1 MKLIECIP
9 NFSEGRDRRVIDAI
23 ATVIGAVDGVTLL
36 DVDPG
41 VATNRT
47 VMTFAGSPQA
57 VEEAAF
63 AAIEKAADL
72 IDMRSHH
79 GEHPRMGS
87 TDVCPFVP
95 LEGASMEDCVDV
107 AQRLGERVGTEIG
120 IPVYLYGE
128 AASRPER
135 RSLADVRRGEYEGLA
150 DREDE
155 PDFGPTGFNAKSG
168 AIAIGARNFLIAY
181 NVNLNTRD
189 RKLANQIAG
198 ALRESGRPKR
208 GSDGKIQRDAD
219 GVALREPGRFTHL
232 RGVGW
237 YIEEYGRA
245 QVSFNLTDP
254 DITPLHA
261 VFDAA
266 CEEAGRLGVRVTGS
280 EIVGLVPRRSML
292 AAADHYLRAQGK
304 TTGVPEVERMHVA
317 VLSLGLNDVTPFDPA
332 EKVIEYRYQG
342 TPSGF
347 ATRSLREFTDILST
361 GTPTPGGGSVAALV
375 ASLSAA
381 LTSMVAALTFSKT
394 SDTKMEETGRSAQ
407 LLKDWFLDAVDRDT
421 ESFNSL
427 IAAMRLPRKT
437 EQERL
442 ARDRAVHD
450 ATLGASTVPL
460 EVLEHCVDALTAVT
474 LVAKDGNESAVS
486 DSGVAAM
493 CALAAAEGASL
504 NVRINLGSLPDHPE
518 TEHLHERRSAALES
532 SRALAAKVQAIVESR
547 IRADHS

>member
-23 ATVIGAVDGVTLL
+23 AAVIDAVDGVTLL

-41 VATNRT
+41 AATNRT
-47 VMTFAGSPQA
+47 VMTFAGSPEA

-63 AAIEKAADL
+63 LAIEKAADL
-72 IDMRSHH
+72 IDMRTHH

-95 LEGASMEDCVDV
+95 LDGASMEDCVRI
-107 AQRLGERVGTEIG
+107 ARRLGERVGTELS

-128 AASRPER
+128 AATRSEH

-155 PDFGPTGFNAKSG
+155 PDFGPTGFNARTG
-168 AIAIGARNFLIAY
+168 ATAIGARNFLIAY

-189 RKLANQIAG
+189 RRLANKIAG

-208 GSDGKIQRDAD
+208 GPDGKIQRDAN
-219 GVALREPGRFTHL
+219 GVVLREPGRFTHL

-254 DITPLHA
+254 DVTSLHA

-266 CEEAGRLGVRVTGS
+266 CDEAAQLGVRVTGS
-280 EIVGLVPRRSML
+280 EIVGLVPRRAML
-292 AAADHYLRAQGK
+292 AAGDHYLHAQGK
-304 TTGVPEVERMHVA
+304 TTGIPEAERMHIA

-332 EKVIEYRYQG
+332 DKVIEYRYHG
-342 TPSGF
+342 APSGLVTNSLWEF
-347 ATRSLREFTDILST
+347 ADILSA

-375 ASLSAA
+375 GSLSVA

-394 SDTKMEETGRSAQ
+394 SDTKMEDIGRSAQ
-407 LLKDWFLDAVDRDT
+407 QLKYWFLDAVDRDT
-421 ESFNSL
+421 DSFNAL
-427 IAAMRLPRKT
+427 MAALRLPRKT
-437 EQERL
+437 DAERL
-442 ARDRAVHD
+442 ARDHAVQD
-450 ATLGASTVPL
+450 ATVAASLVPL
-460 EVLEHCVDALTAVT
+460 EVLEHCVDALDAAMV
-474 LVAKDGNESAVS
+474 VAKDGNESAVT
-486 DSGVAAM
+486 DTGVAAS

-504 NVRINLGSLPDHPE
+504 NVRINLGSLLDHPE
-518 TEHLHERRSAALES
+518 TERLDARRSAALES
-532 SRALAAKVQAIVESR
+532 ARTLAADVLAIVESR
-547 IRADHS
+547 IANDH

>member
-23 ATVIGAVDGVTLL
+23 AAAIAAIDGVTLL

-41 VATNRT
+41 AATNRT
-47 VMTFAGSPQA
+47 VMTFAGSPEA
-57 VEEAAF
+57 VEDAAF
-63 AAIEKAADL
+63 AAIEKAATL
-72 IDMRSHH
+72 IDMRAHQ

-95 LEGASMEDCVDV
+95 LEGASMEDCVRI
-107 AQRLGERVGTEIG
+107 ARRLGERVGTELS

-128 AASRPER
+128 AASRPEHV
-135 RSLADVRRGEYEGLA
+135 SLANVRRGEYEGLA

-155 PDFGPTGFNAKSG
+155 PDFGPKDFNPRTGAT
-168 AIAIGARNFLIAY
+168 AIGARNFLIAY

-189 RKLANQIAG
+189 RKLANKIAG

-208 GSDGKIQRDAD
+208 DPDGKIQRDAD
-219 GVALREPGRFTHL
+219 GLALREPGRFTHL

-266 CEEAGRLGVRVTGS
+266 CEEARRLGVRVTGS

-304 TTGVPEVERMHVA
+304 TTGIPEAERMHIA
-317 VLSLGLNDVTPFDPA
+317 VLSLGLDDVSPFDPA
-332 EKVIEYRYQG
+332 DKVIEYRYHG
-342 TPSGF
+342 ASSGF
-347 ATRSLREFTDILST
+347 AAGSLREFADVLST

-375 ASLSAA
+375 GALSAA

-394 SDTKMEETGRSAQ
+394 GDAKMEETGRSAQ

-421 ESFNSL
+421 EAFDSL
-427 IAAMRLPRKT
+427 MAAMRLPRRT
-437 EQERL
+437 DAERL
-442 ARDRAVHD
+442 ARDRAVQE
-450 ATLGASTVPL
+450 ATVAASMVPL
-460 EVLEHCVDALTAVT
+460 EVLEHCVDT
-474 LVAKDGNESAVS
+474 LGAASVVARDGNESAVS
-486 DSGVAAM
+486 DGGVAAM

-504 NVRINLGSLPDHPE
+504 NVRINLGSLPDHPQ
-518 TEHLHERRSAALES
+518 TARLDARRSAALES
-532 SRALAAKVQAIVESR
+532 VRTMAADVQAIVETR
-547 IRADHS
+547 IATDH

>member
-9 NFSEGRDRRVIDAI
+9 NFSEGSDRRVIDAI
-23 ATVIGAVDGVTLL
+23 AAVIGAVDGVTLL

-41 VATNRT
+41 AATNRT
-47 VMTFAGSPQA
+47 VMTFAGSPEA

-72 IDMRSHH
+72 IDMRTHH

-95 LEGASMEDCVDV
+95 LDGASMEDCVQI
-107 AQRLGERVGTEIG
+107 AQRLGERVGAKLR

-128 AASRPER
+128 AASCPEH

-155 PDFGPTGFNAKSG
+155 PDFGPTGFNAKNG

-189 RKLANQIAG
+189 RRIANRIAG

-208 GSDGKIQRDAD
+208 GPDGKVERDAN

-254 DITPLHA
+254 DITSLHA

-280 EIVGLVPRRSML
+280 EIVGLVPRRAML
-292 AAADHYLRAQGK
+292 AAGDHYLRAQGK
-304 TTGVPEVERMHVA
+304 TTGVPEAERMHIA
-317 VLSLGLNDVTPFDPA
+317 ALSLGLDDVSPFDPA
-332 EKVIEYRYQG
+332 DKVIEYRYQG
-342 TPSGF
+342 VPSGLVNH
-347 ATRSLREFTDILST
+347 SLRHFADVLSA
-361 GTPTPGGGSVAALV
+361 GTPTPGGGSVAALA
-375 ASLSAA
+375 ASLSVA

-394 SDTKMEETGRSAQ
+394 SDTKMEDTGRSAQ

-421 ESFNSL
+421 ESFDSL
-427 IAAMRLPRKT
+427 MEAMRLPRKT
-437 EQERL
+437 DAERL
-442 ARDRAVHD
+442 ARDRAVQD
-450 ATLGASTVPL
+450 ATLTASIVPL
-460 EVLEHCVDALTAVT
+460 EVIEHCVAALDAAAV
-474 LVAKDGNESAVS
+474 VAKSGNESAVS
-486 DSGVAAM
+486 DTGVAAM

-504 NVRINLGSLPDHPE
+504 NVRINLSSLPDHPE
-518 TEHLHERRSAALES
+518 TEHLQARRSAALES
-532 SRALAAKVQAIVESR
+532 SRTLASKVLATVESR
-547 IRADHS
+547 IAGDQ